1 MSTNPSDVEVKLFMC
16 GFLVTTCRQ
25 VDKERKNIK
34 KESVSYIRIFILYKI
49 YPSWIKDE
57 FDTFSKSTLIFFFQ
71 CQFHVIWT
79 SDECSEIR
87 DY

>member
-1 MSTNPSDVEVKLFMC
+1 MC

-25 VDKERKNIK
+25 VDKEKKK

-57 FDTFSKSTLIFFFQ
+57 FDTFFEKYINFFFFQ